1 MVKIGRTSSAVTNKW
16 KSENYT
22 RILVEIPKKDG
33 DKFKE
38 KCRTEKVTQASILKE
53 AIYKF
58 LNE

>member
-1 MVKIGRTSSAVTNKW
+1 MGRTSSAVKNKW

-22 RILVEIPKKDG
+22 RILVEIPKEDG
-33 DKFKE
+33 EKFKE
-38 KCRTEKVTQASILKE
+38 KCRTEKVTQASILKG